1 MCMQILKY
9 FDINRKISENQ
20 DQRSTIDYKNFT
32 SHIPRHGTVRFHS

>member
-20 DQRSTIDYKNFT
+20 DQLFHTDDKNFT